1 MDFGLSYD
9 DVFLVWKLIN
19 HVMSCTITSTKKKNH
34 QMNMFV
40 CHEENKNFANPENII
55 SKRDKWN
62 VQIIQ
67 KLST

>member
-1 MDFGLSYD
+1 
-9 DVFLVWKLIN
+9 
-19 HVMSCTITSTKKKNH
+19 
-34 QMNMFV
+34 MNMFV
-40 CHEENKNFANPENII
+40 CHEENMNFANPENII